1 MGRFRCHWQQRRARK
16 SADGKLQDQEHQII
30 DDSSMKIIESKKSRV
45 AVVIEEKTGMDF
57 ERFTRSI
64 LLAQGRFDD
73 AFLKADAEKK
83 SKVLEQITGTE
94 IYTQISL
101 NVHERNRLEKEKLS
115 LLEAEVSSF
124 EILDR
129 KN

>member
-1 MGRFRCHWQQRRARK
+1 
-16 SADGKLQDQEHQII
+16 
-30 DDSSMKIIESKKSRV
+30 MKIIESKKSRV

-64 LLAQGRFDD
+64 LLAQGRFDT
-73 AFLKADAEKK
+73 FLKADAEKK

-124 EILDR
+124 EILDDE